1 MNVKQELSII
11 LKQAIEKSGYLF
23 SGNVISFSNKPEVAD
38 FQSNVCFSLSKE
50 YKKNPELIAND
61 IISKIS
67 SDMFEFSF
75 CNPGF
80 INIKLNDKAFSFYAN
95 NLITEDEFGIE
106 KFGNNEVVF
115 LDYGGANV
123 AKELHMGHLRSP
135 IIGEAIKRLYNLF
148 GYKTIS
154 DTHLGDWG
162 LQMGLTIA
170 QLEDDGYL
178 DYYFKNVGKKPEITL
193 AMLNEEYPKASLRKK
208 SDEAFKVK
216 ADNYTLWLQQR
227 KQPYFDIWKDMREVS
242 VKTIEKNYRDLNI
255 TFDLWNGESSVS
267 MDDINQTI
275 QIFEKRGLTRISDG
289 ALVVDVALPGENVP
303 IPKKC
308 PNDVQ
313 LYRNPMPPAI
323 IKKHNGGELYM
334 TTDIATLRQ
343 RNKDYN
349 PRKVLYITDNRQK
362 EHFIKL
368 FRCAKMSGIS
378 PESQELIHVS
388 FGTMNGKDGKPFK
401 TRSGETI
408 KLQDVIDL
416 ISNKAQEKLEAN
428 GIKNNSALALSIGVG
443 ALKFGDLSNDVS
455 KDYILDIDRFASF
468 EGKTGPYIQYTIAR
482 INSILAKA
490 DVDCGTITITK
501 PEEKEIVM
509 NVMKLIES
517 FKISL
522 DNLSLVSLTNAL
534 FTLAQSFSVFYNNIR
549 ILNEVNVNVKKS
561 YLSLITLVKK
571 ALTFGLN
578 ILAID
583 APEKM

>member
-482 INSILAKA
+482 INRILAKA